1 MMAIYEHATKF
12 ASQPV
17 VDWDPA
23 QSNPDATTY
32 RISLSY
38 DAAEQGEHW
47 LDRFATFLDT
57 VATNTVAGL
66 VIGAWEDMFE
76 ADGASAAIVEAL
88 VVAHDR
94 LPNLRA
100 IFFGDIIS
108 EECEISWIQQTDIS
122 PLFAAYPNLE
132 HFCVRGS
139 SGLQLGALHH
149 SNMKS
154 LVIQSGGLD
163 AGIVRAVVNAE
174 LPNLEHLELWLGT
187 ESYGANTT
195 VADLEPLLS
204 GARFPRLSYLGLR
217 DSDIADQIAAALAQ
231 APILER
237 IHTLDLS
244 LGTLGDE
251 GAAALVANPAIA
263 KLARLDI
270 HHHYCSNEM
279 VARLARLGIDVDTSG
294 QEQPDKYDGEFHRY
308 VAVGE

>member
-1 MMAIYEHATKF
+1 MAIYEHATQF
-12 ASQPV
+12 AAQPV

-23 QSNPDATTY
+23 QPNPDATTY

-38 DAAEQGEHW
+38 DAAEEGELW
-47 LDRFATFLDT
+47 LDRFAAFLDT
-57 VATNTVAGL
+57 VRTDTLAGL

-88 VVAHDR
+88 VVARDR

-122 PLFAAYPNLE
+122 PLFAAYPHLE

-149 SNMKS
+149 TNLKS

-163 AGIVRAVVNAE
+163 VGIVRAVVNAE

-187 ESYGANTT
+187 DSYGANTT

-204 GARFPRLSYLGLR
+204 GAQFPTLGYLGLR
-217 DSDIADQIAAALAQ
+217 DSDIADQIAVPLAQ
-231 APILER
+231 APILAR
-237 IHTLDLS
+237 IRILDLS

-251 GAAALVANPAIA
+251 GAAALLASPAVANLA
-263 KLARLDI
+263 KLDI
-270 HHHYCSNEM
+270 HHHYCSDEM
-279 VARLARLGIDVDTSG
+279 VARLTRLGIEVDASE
-294 QEQPDKYDGEFHRY
+294 QEQPDEYGGEFHRY